1 MQSLALSACNTFQAH
16 GLTSFMQFLIQSLMK
31 ACSGSRMKQTVAW
44 TFEPSF
50 EPLCHSMLNQL
61 NQLNQLLS
69 LPPISPNR
77 SESVRIGPNRSE
89 SVRIGPNRSES
100 VLSVSSTNRCLSNS
114 ACEDKPADPCANEL
128 VKAGECYHMLPSSTV
143 ATQDVKLMKLR
154 TSWAQLSCSQTIRFK
169 AFEMMFNAFKS
180 FKHIYLSWYFDFVRY
195 GFMQRQVTKRVV
207 VHFSGRLS
215 AP

>member
-1 MQSLALSACNTFQAH
+1 MQRIALSACNTFQAH

-77 SESVRIGPNRSE
+77 SESVRIGPNRSYRFHQRIDVSATPLVRTSLQIRAPMNWWKLE
-89 SVRIGPNRSES
+89 SVTICYHHLPSPLKTWNSWNWELNERNWVALKP
-100 VLSVSSTNRCLSNS
+100 SVS
-114 ACEDKPADPCANEL
+114 
-128 VKAGECYHMLPSSTV
+128 
-143 ATQDVKLMKLR
+143 KLLKWCSMHLR
-154 TSWAQLSCSQTIRFK
+154 
-169 AFEMMFNAFKS
+169 S
-180 FKHIYLSWYFDFVRY
+180 FKHI
-195 GFMQRQVTKRVV
+195 
-207 VHFSGRLS
+207 
-215 AP
+215 